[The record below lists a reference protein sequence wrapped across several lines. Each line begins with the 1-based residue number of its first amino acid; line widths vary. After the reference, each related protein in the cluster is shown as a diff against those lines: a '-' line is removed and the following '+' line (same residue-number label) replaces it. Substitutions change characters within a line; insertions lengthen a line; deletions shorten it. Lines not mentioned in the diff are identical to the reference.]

1 MSVKSF
7 ADTNIWIY
15 AHLDVPGDTRCE
27 RATRLVD
34 ENRLTIS
41 NQVLHEYYSVM
52 LKHKVSDALIQ
63 RNIVRMIENC
73 DAFCI
78 DFVTLKSAMEMRSRL
93 VFSWWDSLIVASAL
107 QAGCKRLYTED
118 LQHGQVIEG
127 LTIVNPFAEI
137 H

>member
-1 MSVKSF
+1 MSAKSF

-34 ENRLTIS
+34 ENRLTIR

-52 LKHKVSDALIQ
+52 LKYKVSDPLIQ
-63 RNIVRMIENC
+63 RNIALKIENC

-78 DFVTLKSAMEMRSRL
+78 DFVTLKSAMEIRNRL
-93 VFSWWDSLIVASAL
+93 ACLIVASAL